1 LIVKFDRKVYILRK
15 NKDEGFK
22 VEGDP
27 INQNEEMHFGGLSHD
42 AELLALYNPGNKQI
56 RLYKLTYG

>member
-42 AELLALYNPGNKQI
+42 AELLALYNPGNK
-56 RLYKLTYG
+56 